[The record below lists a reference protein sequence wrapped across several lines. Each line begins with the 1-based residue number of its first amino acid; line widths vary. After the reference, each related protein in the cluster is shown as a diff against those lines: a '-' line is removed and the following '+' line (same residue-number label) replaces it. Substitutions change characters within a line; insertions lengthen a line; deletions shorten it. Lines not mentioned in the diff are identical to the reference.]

1 MRKERSALGKALRE
15 IRKQSG
21 FTQETLAFESEVDR
35 SFISLIELGQS
46 SPTFDTI
53 CALCRALNIKFS
65 YLAARLDEKMQNE

>member
-1 MRKERSALGKALRE
+1 MRKEKTALGKALKE

-46 SPTFDTI
+46 SPTFDTL
-53 CALCRALNIKFS
+53 CALCKALDINFS
-65 YLAARLDEKMQNE
+65 YLAARVDEEMLHE